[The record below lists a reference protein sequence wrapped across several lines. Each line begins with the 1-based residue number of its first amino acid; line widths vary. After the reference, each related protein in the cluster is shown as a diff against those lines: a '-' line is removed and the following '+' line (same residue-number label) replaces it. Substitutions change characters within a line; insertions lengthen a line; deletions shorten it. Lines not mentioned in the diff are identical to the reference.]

1 MKRGECDHKS
11 PHLFFVYIM
20 ILREIREMTVKLITY
35 TVKDTDRVIH
45 IKKVP
50 QMLIREIYKSVVKPM
65 PPVNLVK
72 GLDDK
77 MIAESNDADPTYL
90 MELAEYKNKITE
102 KINRLLLERGV
113 VVSIGEEEKK
123 EIAELKQYWKE
134 SNNVE
139 LTGSDHFIFV
149 NYICIATD
157 DDLKEVITLITRRT
171 QATEEG
177 IAQTLDSFRSDVQG
191 K

>member
-1 MKRGECDHKS
+1 
-11 PHLFFVYIM
+11 
-20 ILREIREMTVKLITY
+20 MTSKLITY
-35 TVKDTDRVIH
+35 KVKDTERVIH
-45 IKKVP
+45 IRKVP
-50 QMLIREIYKSVVKPM
+50 QMLIREIYKSVDKPQ
-65 PPVNLVK
+65 PPINVVR

-77 MIAESNDADPTYL
+77 LVTEINDADPDYL
-90 MELAEYKNKITE
+90 LALAEYRNNIAE
-102 KINRLLLERGV
+102 RVNRLLLERGV
-113 VVSIGEEEKK
+113 VVSIGEKEKEE
-123 EIAELKQYWKE
+123 ITELKQYWKE
-134 SNNVE
+134 SNGVE
-139 LTGSDHFIFV
+139 LVGSDHFIFV